1 MQRITQPMCDAGT
14 IRMDVLIGSSAAP
27 SRRREDGST
36 AMAKKPRAYY
46 TPTAADLAAHVPP
59 TKTWADEVEL
69 IQYSARVSH
78 VTYLD
83 LGPETCDLYL
93 TELVDPPV
101 IETGTPGLPL
111 RSIGRTPE
119 RALQLLEKR
128 LVQRT
133 AKPAEA
139 REVLYDEAVRR
150 RMARGREKAAHP
162 RMASA
167 APGTKSVLV

>member
-1 MQRITQPMCDAGT
+1 
-14 IRMDVLIGSSAAP
+14 
-27 SRRREDGST
+27 
-36 AMAKKPRAYY
+36 MAKKPRAYY
-46 TPTAADLAAHVPP
+46 TPTPADLEAHVPP
-59 TKTWADEVEL
+59 TKTWADDVEM
-69 IQYSARVSH
+69 IRYVARVAH
-78 VTYLD
+78 ATYLD
-83 LGPETCDLYL
+83 LGQDTSGLYL
-93 TELVDPPV
+93 VELVDPAV

-111 RSIGRTPE
+111 RSIGRTPD

-139 REVLYDEAVRR
+139 REVIYDEAVRR
-150 RMARGREKAAHP
+150 HMARAREKPANP

>member
-1 MQRITQPMCDAGT
+1 MR
-14 IRMDVLIGSSAAP
+14 SSAAQE
-27 SRRREDGST
+27 RRREDGTT

-69 IQYSARVSH
+69 IQYAARVSQ

-83 LGPETCDLYL
+83 LGPETSDLYL
-93 TELVDPPV
+93 AELVDPPV

-111 RSIGRTPE
+111 RSIGRTPD

-139 REVLYDEAVRR
+139 REVIYDEAVRR
-150 RMARGREKAAHP
+150 HIARAREKAAHP